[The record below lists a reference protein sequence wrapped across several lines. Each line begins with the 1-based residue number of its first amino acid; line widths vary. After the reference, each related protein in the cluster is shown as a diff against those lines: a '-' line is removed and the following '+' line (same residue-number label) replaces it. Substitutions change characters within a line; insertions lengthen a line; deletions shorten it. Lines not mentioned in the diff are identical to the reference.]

1 MKRLSVIIV
10 TYHSEHDIYDC
21 LQSIE
26 KYCDIPRE
34 ELEIIVVDNSQESDD
49 MFARLRQL
57 HNDSLLLIHNTH
69 NGGYGQGNNVGIRQS
84 SSPVVLVM
92 NPDVRLCEPIFKT
105 ALMAFENDSQ
115 LCIYGMKQM
124 LSEKQN
130 SPLSFDC
137 SRQMNGYLIPFA
149 TTLCNKFDIFI
160 PSCMFVAGSCFFVS
174 KEKFEAVGLFDEDLF
189 MYGEEDDI
197 HYRLKKRF
205 SPHFTYNPRLR
216 YIHLVQ
222 DRPMSFN
229 TEKRTIDSV
238 VLSYKKKGVSPKSTC
253 NNLIRN
259 YRMRW
264 FIKVLGGNDDKN
276 SISVI
281 KDAIRYCKSVK

>member
-57 HNDSLLLIHNTH
+57 YNDSLLLIHNTH
-69 NGGYGQGNNVGIRQS
+69 NGGYGQGNNVGIKQS

-124 LSEKQN
+124 LSTEQS
-130 SPLSFDC
+130 SPYSFVC
-137 SRQMNGYLIPFA
+137 TYMMNGYA
-149 TTLCNKFDIFI
+149 QTLLTAIGNRLDFYWQ
-160 PSCMFVAGSCFFVS
+160 SYMFFSGSCFF
-174 KEKFEAVGLFDEDLF
+174 
-189 MYGEEDDI
+189 
-197 HYRLKKRF
+197 
-205 SPHFTYNPRLR
+205 
-216 YIHLVQ
+216 
-222 DRPMSFN
+222 
-229 TEKRTIDSV
+229 
-238 VLSYKKKGVSPKSTC
+238 
-253 NNLIRN
+253 IRN
-259 YRMRW
+259 RSLVRANQY
-264 FIKVLGGNDDKN
+264 
-276 SISVI
+276 
-281 KDAIRYCKSVK
+281 